1 MIVRNSAKCL
11 ECGVEIESTHRH
23 DWVTC
28 TCENIFVDG
37 GKDYIRRGARTENW
51 IDTSITE
58 DRDG

>member
-11 ECGVEIESTHRH
+11 DCDTEIESTHRH

-37 GKDYIRRGARTENW
+37 GKAYLRRGARNENW